1 MCVIYVGWFK
11 ETHLSSCFAWRILVL
26 DEATS
31 ALDAESEAIVQE
43 AGSRFWHA
51 LSLGIEKSFLPL
63 IWLQKSPNALLTGS
77 RPPCGDKWKQC
88 HGHIL
93 KLLPVKTF
101 TTFHNRK

>member
-1 MCVIYVGWFK
+1 M
-11 ETHLSSCFAWRILVL
+11 

-51 LSLGIEKSFLPL
+51 LSLGIEKSFLSL
-63 IWLQKSPNALLTGS
+63 IILQKLPNALLTGS
-77 RPPCGDKWKQC
+77 RPPCGNKWKQC

-101 TTFHNRK
+101 TTANRVYTAIKVYVLSRWLTDYQGIPSTSKE